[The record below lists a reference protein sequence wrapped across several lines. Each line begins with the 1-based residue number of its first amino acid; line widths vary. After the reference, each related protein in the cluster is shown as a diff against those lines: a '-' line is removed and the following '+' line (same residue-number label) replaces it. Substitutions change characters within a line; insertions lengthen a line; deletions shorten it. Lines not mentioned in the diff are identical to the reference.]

1 MSDTKTA
8 VDPMHDHARKCTTAA
23 DRLSDKQR
31 AAIELLI
38 LGQRMSCIAG
48 AIGIDPSTLYRWRQD
63 ETFVAELDRCRR
75 ELWAGAA
82 ERLRALV
89 HPSLDVMEQHLRD
102 RYERN
107 RFRAASSVLRLADLR
122 KCIPPNGEERR
133 VASGS
138 CAEPL
143 L

>member
-1 MSDTKTA
+1 MSDTTTA
-8 VDPMHDHARKCTTAA
+8 GDPMHDHARKCTIAA
-23 DRLSDKQR
+23 DDLSDKQR

-48 AIGIDPSTLYRWRQD
+48 AVGIDPSTLYRWRQD
-63 ETFVAELDRCRR
+63 EAFRTELDRCRR
-75 ELWAGAA
+75 ELWSGAA

-102 RYERN
+102 RYDRN

-122 KCIPPNGEERR
+122 KCVPLDEED
-133 VASGS
+133 A
-138 CAEPL
+138 AAHEPV
-143 L
+143 

>member
-1 MSDTKTA
+1 MNSLTA
-8 VDPMHDHARKCTTAA
+8 GADPMSQNVPECPAAA

-31 AAIELLI
+31 AAIELLL
-38 LGQRMSCIAG
+38 LGKRPSDIA
-48 AIGIDPSTLYRWRQD
+48 AALQIDRRTVFRWRQD
-63 ETFVAELDRCRR
+63 DTFREELDRCRR

-102 RYERN
+102 GYDRN

-122 KCIPPNGEERR
+122 KCAPVKEDSHE
-133 VASGS
+133 
-138 CAEPL
+138 
-143 L
+143 